1 MARWLITG
9 AGGQFGSV
17 LLRTLV
23 RDGQD
28 AVGTLSIHGPTP
40 MVGACRRMDLGDA
53 DAIAEVVRKNRPSM
67 IVHAGAITSIQAA
80 YEDPERTR
88 RVNVAAT
95 TALLELA
102 EECRAR
108 LVFTST
114 DLVFDGTAAPYV
126 EDAPPSPLSIYGR
139 SKAEAEGIVASYSYG
154 VVIRLALMYGLAA
167 ADRPTTFHSQLDAL
181 RNGRTLSLF
190 MDEYRTPIW
199 LEDAAVAAR
208 RVAESDYAGILHVAG
223 PQRLSRLEM
232 GWIAAR
238 AMGVSAE
245 HIVATRRSEMQTP
258 EPRPADVSLSCERFI
273 EHFGQSPGRP
283 MAEALVEMFAD
294 G

>member
-17 LLRTLV
+17 LLRALV

-28 AVGTLSIHGPTP
+28 AVGTLSFHGPSP
-40 MVGACRRMDLGDA
+40 MVGTFTRMDLGDA

-95 TALLELA
+95 TALMELA

-114 DLVFDGTAAPYV
+114 DLVFDGSAAPYV

-139 SKAEAEGIVASYSYG
+139 SKAEAEGIVRSYAHG
-154 VVIRLALMYGLAA
+154 VVVRLALMYGLAA
-167 ADRPTTFHSQLDAL
+167 VDRPTTFHSQLDAL

-190 MDEYRTPIW
+190 LDEYRTPIW
-199 LEDAAVAAR
+199 LEDAALAAR
-208 RVAESDYAGILHVAG
+208 RIAESDYAGILHVAG

-238 AMGVSAE
+238 AMGVSGE
-245 HIVATRRSEMQTP
+245 CIVATRQSEMQTP
-258 EPRPADVSLSCERFI
+258 ELRPADVSLSCERFI
-273 EHFGQSPGRP
+273 THFGQAPGRP
-283 MAEALVEMFAD
+283 MAEAMAEIVTN